1 LDNLERCGINLILVL
16 LLVLVGSVCVGAS
29 LEGAQGEM
37 VPDLFVSMPGSDR
50 PAYALIVEKDSQ
62 QITLFKYDGQYQAV
76 DTMKCSTGKT
86 RGDKR
91 ISGDKKTPVG
101 AYFFTQAFGDQD
113 LAPLYGTRA
122 FPLDYPNFIDRRQGR
137 NGYAIWMH
145 GTNRPLKDRDSN
157 GCIALANRDID
168 KLSAYIALK
177 DTPILITD
185 QVSYKPSKQA
195 ASENAAIRSFLSR
208 WNRALARG
216 SYHTYL
222 AFYDPGYLP
231 DIDWWMKWLEVRHPG
246 PQTVGTIDPRLDY
259 LGIYKHRELFVAIF
273 DQQLSVDGLEAAAG
287 RRKIFISFK
296 SGDPRIVGDTFIVS
310 ANADESK
317 AAVYPLVLAAR
328 KLRSRHTGEG
338 AIANLVDRWLA
349 AWTGKDIDAYGACYS
364 RGFRSKQM
372 DLQMWLAYKERLNKA
387 YSYIHVSGENIKI
400 RRDGD
405 TATVTF
411 LQIYASSAHKGRGIK
426 TLILKLEDGK
436 WKIFRETFRRS

>member
-1 LDNLERCGINLILVL
+1 MDNLKRCGINLILVL
-16 LLVLVGSVCVGAS
+16 LGALVGSVPAGAS
-29 LEGAQGEM
+29 LEAAQGELI
-37 VPDLFVSMPGSDR
+37 PDLFVSMPESDR
-50 PAYALIVEKDSQ
+50 PAYALVVEKNSQ

-76 DTMKCSTGKT
+76 DTMQCSTGKS

-101 AYFFTQAFGDQD
+101 AYFFTQVFSDQE

-185 QVSYKPSKQA
+185 QVGYKPSEQA
-195 ASENAAIRSFLSR
+195 ASENATIRSFLSR
-208 WNRALARG
+208 WNYALAKG
-216 SYHTYL
+216 SYHAYL
-222 AFYDPGYLP
+222 AFYDSGYLP
-231 DIDWWMKWLEVRHPG
+231 DMDWWMEWLDTRNPG
-246 PQTVGTIDPRLDY
+246 PQTVGTLDTRLHY
-259 LGIYKHRELFVAIF
+259 LGIYKHRALFVAIF
-273 DQQLSVDGLEAAAG
+273 DQQLSVAGLEAVAG

-296 SGDPRIVGDTFIVS
+296 SGGPRIVGDTFIVS
-310 ANADESK
+310 VNTNESEAK
-317 AAVYPLVLAAR
+317 VHPLVLTAR
-328 KLRSRHTGEG
+328 ELRSRHTGEG
-338 AIANLVDRWLA
+338 AIATLVDRWLA
-349 AWTGKDIDAYGACYS
+349 AWTGKDSDAYGACYS

-372 DLQMWLAYKERLNKA
+372 DLRMWLAYKERLNKA
-387 YSYIHVSGENIKI
+387 YDYIHVSGDNIKI

-411 LQIYASSAHKGRGIK
+411 LQTYASSAHKGKGIK
-426 TLILKLEDGK
+426 TLILKMEDGK
-436 WKIFRETFRRS
+436 WKIFRETFRRN

>member
-1 LDNLERCGINLILVL
+1 LDNLKRCGINLILVL
-16 LLVLVGSVCVGAS
+16 LGALVGSVCTGAS
-29 LEGAQGEM
+29 PEAAQGELI
-37 VPDLFVSMPGSDR
+37 PDLFVSPPGRDR
-50 PAYALIVEKDSQ
+50 SAYALVVEKNSQ
-62 QITLFKYDGQYQAV
+62 QITLFKYDGQYRAV
-76 DTMKCSTGKT
+76 DTMKCSTGKA

-101 AYFFTQAFGDQD
+101 AYFFTQVYRDRE

-185 QVSYKPSKQA
+185 QVRYKPSKQA
-195 ASENAAIRSFLSR
+195 ASENVAIRSFLSR
-208 WNRALARG
+208 WNSALAKG
-216 SYHTYL
+216 SYHAYL

-231 DIDWWMKWLEVRHPG
+231 AMDWWMTWRKTRNPG
-246 PQTVGTIDPRLDY
+246 PQAVGTLDTRLNY

-273 DQQLSVDGLEAAAG
+273 DQQLSVAGLEAVAG

-310 ANADESK
+310 ANANESG
-317 AAVYPLVLAAR
+317 AAVNPLIPAAR
-328 KLRSRHTGEG
+328 ELRSRQTGER
-338 AIANLVDRWLA
+338 AIADLFDRWLA

-372 DLQMWLAYKERLNKA
+372 DLKMWLAYKERLNKA
-387 YSYIHVSGENIKI
+387 YRYIHVSGDNIKI

-411 LQIYASSAHKGRGIK
+411 LQTYASSAHKGRGIK
-426 TLILKLEDGK
+426 TLILKMEDGK
-436 WKIFRETFRRS
+436 WKIFRETFKRK